1 MSSAILFPS
10 PIGGVP
16 SSIDYAPSVLFAC
29 LYGVLVLA
37 GLYRMGHP
45 ATRTMVSIGTFIFV
59 VERVAAFALRA
70 KQANA
75 PPEDEINYG
84 VIAYWQIT
92 IATGYASLGTNA
104 LRVLQSL
111 IVNATMGDSQ
121 KSNAD
126 IEARSDSV
134 SRSTPSSDAQSR
146 EGALEK
152 DLPVM
157 RARIRG
163 WFGLITLLGFVTI
176 VLAIAGG
183 TNYVQSQGAVGTA
196 NLVRTLRYTAN
207 GVAFAVILT
216 LQGLSIWAYSMRR
229 VRAKNA
235 ALLMLGIGTLLNVV
249 AIYRIVVSPNNTT
262 SLLSTAPGSLNTT
275 RDKAFFYVFHAAA
288 EFQAAALLLCV
299 DVRRIFGTGPWGD
312 RIRDPK
318 PRV

>member
-59 VERVAAFALRA
+59 VERYAAIFLLCLTGLLMNSRSVAAFALRA

-121 KSNAD
+121 KNNAD

-196 NLVRTLRYTAN
+196 NLVRTLRYVLQGPISFMNAFSRCFFCRYTAN

-216 LQGLSIWAYSMRR
+216 LQGLSIWALTMRR
-229 VRAKNA
+229 VHAKNA
-235 ALLMLGIGTLLNVV
+235 ALLMLGIGTLLVCPFT
-249 AIYRIVVSPNNTT
+249 RPN
-262 SLLSTAPGSLNTT
+262 
-275 RDKAFFYVFHAAA
+275 HAAVLTNLPYRTWWRYTA
-288 EFQAAALLLCV
+288 
-299 DVRRIFGTGPWGD
+299 
-312 RIRDPK
+312 
-318 PRV
+318 

>member
-1 MSSAILFPS
+1 M
-10 PIGGVP
+10 
-16 SSIDYAPSVLFAC
+16 
-29 LYGVLVLA
+29 
-37 GLYRMGHP
+37 
-45 ATRTMVSIGTFIFV
+45 
-59 VERVAAFALRA
+59 
-70 KQANA
+70 
-75 PPEDEINYG
+75 
-84 VIAYWQIT
+84 IAYWQIT

-121 KSNAD
+121 KSDAD

-196 NLVRTLRYTAN
+196 NLVRTLRCVLRGPIAIMNAFSRCFFCRYTAN
-207 GVAFAVILT
+207 GVAFAVILI

-229 VRAKNA
+229 VHAKNA
-235 ALLMLGIGTLLNVV
+235 ALLMLGIGTLLVCPFT
-249 AIYRIVVSPNNTT
+249 RPN
-262 SLLSTAPGSLNTT
+262 
-275 RDKAFFYVFHAAA
+275 HAAVLTDLSYRTWWRYTA
-288 EFQAAALLLCV
+288 
-299 DVRRIFGTGPWGD
+299 
-312 RIRDPK
+312 
-318 PRV
+318 